1 MVTDANLYNSAKRLA
16 ETAGFK
22 QEGEFFTQPD
32 ANNPPP
38 PPPPS
43 PEVIKAQMEAQNAEA
58 DRQHAERIKQAELLQ
73 GENVAKIQQ
82 ETSFG
87 VANINAAAE
96 LKKEEMRAQTTLHG
110 ENLKADNA
118 RALEDKKQEGQA
130 QIEIFR
136 QGGASPGKRGGEQ
149 MKTMQTASDAI
160 MQAVIQLSKDTQEL
174 LKAVTAD
181 REVMRD
187 KNGNIVGTRAKTNG
201 SGRPLQ

>member
-1 MVTDANLYNSAKRLA
+1 
-16 ETAGFK
+16 
-22 QEGEFFTQPD
+22 
-32 ANNPPP
+32 
-38 PPPPS
+38 
-43 PEVIKAQMEAQNAEA
+43 MEAQNAEA